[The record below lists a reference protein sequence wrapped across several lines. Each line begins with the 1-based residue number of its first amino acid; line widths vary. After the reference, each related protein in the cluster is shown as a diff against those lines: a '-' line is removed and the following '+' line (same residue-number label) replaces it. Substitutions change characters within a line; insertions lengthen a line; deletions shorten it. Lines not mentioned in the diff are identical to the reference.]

1 MKQIRWIKRGAA
13 CLSLGAVLTGAFCG
27 PAGMAFGAQGSTY
40 DRIVNAQSGLTSTVV
55 NERHY
60 STYEAD
66 DEEESS
72 RRTYREEDI
81 TTGPGAASKVE
92 IVEDQETEGPQVE
105 DVSLSE
111 RHHED
116 FGVYEEDMG
125 NRYFLY
131 ATVENGGI
139 TDQPVSVDIPAGLTF
154 VMEKDGVQ
162 IPYSSGQTVSERG
175 SYMLTLT
182 GPDDPSLPFSEQTIL
197 KAVFRFRIQERVVP
211 ETEEAQEAFSSESS
225 RGGYDETEAAV
236 ETEEAAETVEII
248 EETEETEET
257 EGLPEDVFNDDLSL
271 NEDALDA
278 SIDELLGTDEGR
290 IDQDAYNEVTGL
302 ASYYDSSSG
311 LFKND
316 LLTGAS
322 FYTNVPN
329 GMVTNSAVRMET
341 ADEIDFAVLKDGE
354 ALEYEAGMT
363 FDEAGS
369 YMIYPS
375 QGTTVYLGEYG
386 TDKRPM
392 FHFRIVSG
400 PIRDMGIYNAP
411 QGYEIGRIT
420 LDGEAVTEGLD
431 ESGSWCYLAEDGE
444 YEILL
449 SHEENMTSDL
459 NVTIVRDSTQPRFLV
474 SVEDSTA
481 YFQYQSDDIAYCRLY
496 RGDELVSDG
505 QIPAMVSGSGTYRLE
520 AYDEAGNMAYSEF
533 EIDFHFNTGAIVVI
547 VLVIALIV
555 GLVVFLRRTRRQ
567 IKVR

>member
-154 VMEKDGVQ
+154 VMEKDG
-162 IPYSSGQTVSERG
+162 
-175 SYMLTLT
+175 
-182 GPDDPSLPFSEQTIL
+182 
-197 KAVFRFRIQERVVP
+197 
-211 ETEEAQEAFSSESS
+211 
-225 RGGYDETEAAV
+225 
-236 ETEEAAETVEII
+236 
-248 EETEETEET
+248 
-257 EGLPEDVFNDDLSL
+257 
-271 NEDALDA
+271 
-278 SIDELLGTDEGR
+278 
-290 IDQDAYNEVTGL
+290 
-302 ASYYDSSSG
+302 
-311 LFKND
+311 
-316 LLTGAS
+316 
-322 FYTNVPN
+322 
-329 GMVTNSAVRMET
+329 
-341 ADEIDFAVLKDGE
+341 E

-449 SHEENMTSDL
+449 SHEEDMTSDL